1 MAYWCPGLLG
11 SVLNPSIPSHLVN
24 PWMYLPTSHFMSVLC
39 PISTPGLHSLYP
51 PRSPLLASSDLH
63 MCRVHP
69 LHGQRI
75 GTHVTCLIIIVPSFP
90 ARRKRLLPQV
100 LQHLSKIPVWA
111 ALYYHSLRTCHIFH
125 LGTKCFIQLH
135 FSDSPVQNSI
145 Q

>member
-24 PWMYLPTSHFMSVLC
+24 PWMYLPTSHFLSVLC
-39 PISTPGLHSLYP
+39 PISTPCLHSLYP

-69 LHGQRI
+69 LHGQRV

-100 LQHLSKIPVWA
+100 LQHLSKTPVWRC
-111 ALYYHSLRTCHIFH
+111 LVLSFFKNMSH
-125 LGTKCFIQLH
+125 LPSGNKVFYSTTF
-135 FSDSPVQNSI
+135 F
-145 Q
+145 